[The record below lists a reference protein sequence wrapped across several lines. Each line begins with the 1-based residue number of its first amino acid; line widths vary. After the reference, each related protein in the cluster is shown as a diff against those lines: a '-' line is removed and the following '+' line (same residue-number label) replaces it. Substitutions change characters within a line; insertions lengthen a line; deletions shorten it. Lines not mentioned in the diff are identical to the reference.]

1 LQPGDVRPAASLG
14 FGGVVSVRERVERD
28 LAEMPEV
35 LRESGIAGVALAMA
49 DRIDDGRGSPSE
61 CGKVVLDALTRL
73 QALAPP
79 KREADRL
86 DEVTERRER
95 RRGAGA

>member
-1 LQPGDVRPAASLG
+1 M
-14 FGGVVSVRERVERD
+14 SVRERVERD
-28 LAEMPEV
+28 LRELPEN

-73 QALAPP
+73 QAMAPP
-79 KREADRL
+79 KQEADRL
-86 DEVTERRER
+86 DEVTRKRQQR
-95 RRGAGA
+95 RRRAGA